1 MSSRNKDITLELYN
15 ENKFKNKKQFYYIN
29 DIKKTLIKYG
39 IKSKGKKK
47 ELETN
52 LWSYFDYLN
61 TYNKHID
68 KIICLQRCIKKFRNK
83 IKIKNQGIGILDKSK
98 CKNQEDFYTLD
109 SVYDLD
115 DIYFFS
121 YEKDTHIFFFDIRSF
136 KKLLKNDRLNPYNRE
151 KIPKHAI
158 YAYNNRI
165 KYCKKYNITLETI
178 EEPKLSEEQEF
189 NNNVLN
195 IFQKIDLLNVTA
207 GGTDHSWFT
216 NLNLLELKICYKT
229 LEDIW
234 NYRAELSATKKY
246 DIVKDTPMF
255 SIYVKDIYTITNKRK
270 LQYIILTEMDKLISL
285 ADNTDDKRT
294 GAYFILTALVEI
306 SSQCMEALPWLVQ
319 HI

>member
-15 ENKFKNKKQFYYIN
+15 ENKLKTKKQFYYIN

-39 IKSKGKKK
+39 LKSKGKKR
-47 ELETN
+47 ELENN
-52 LWSYFDYLN
+52 LYTYFDYLN
-61 TYNKHID
+61 TYIKHID
-68 KIICLQRCIKKFRNK
+68 KIVCLQRCIKKFSNK

-109 SVYDLD
+109 CVYDLD
-115 DIYFFS
+115 DTYFFS
-121 YEKDTHIFFFDIRSF
+121 YEKDNHIFFFDIRSF
-136 KKLLKNDRLNPYNRE
+136 KKLLKNDGLNPYNRE

-165 KYCKKYNITLETI
+165 KYCKKHNITLETI
-178 EEPKLSEEQEF
+178 EEPKLSEEQLF

-207 GGTDHSWFT
+207 GGTDHFWFT
-216 NLNLLELKICYKT
+216 NLSLLELKIFYKT

-234 NYRAELSATKKY
+234 NYRAELSVTKKY

-306 SSQCMEALPWLVQ
+306 SPQCMEALPWLVQ
-319 HI
+319 HV